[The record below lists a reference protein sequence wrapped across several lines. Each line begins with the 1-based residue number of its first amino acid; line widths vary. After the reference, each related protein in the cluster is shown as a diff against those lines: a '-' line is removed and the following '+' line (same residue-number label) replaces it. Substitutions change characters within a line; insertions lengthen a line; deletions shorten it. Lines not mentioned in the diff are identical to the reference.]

1 MALTRYQLA
10 DKLRT
15 MKQGGS
21 KAPMQNVK
29 LPTNQSSYRTPSMT
43 STSPGTAEKQQSM
56 GTDPAALARA
66 GGLMGK
72 IGKAWHDSRQI
83 KQGNEVLGGMAEAG
97 GGINTDPLTPPE
109 WDFRANNVLGGLQN
123 ANQGAIDKSVLGNG
137 TPVDPNW
144 EGWMN
149 GVAMDAANH
158 QEAMANASNV
168 LGGLSEAGMGT
179 EGAQI
184 AANSEAVLGGLADA
198 SQGVSELANAS
209 SYTFPG
215 AGAVIGTGLNLAQGN
230 YEQAAAGAGGAAIG
244 ALGGPAGAAA
254 GYFLGNLAGRWL

>member
-1 MALTRYQLA
+1 MALTKYQLA

-43 STSPGTAEKQQSM
+43 SASPGTAEKQQAM
-56 GTDPAALARA
+56 GTDPATLARA

-83 KQGNEVLGGMAEAG
+83 KQGNGVLGGMAEAG

-123 ANQGAIDKSVLGNG
+123 ANHGAIDKSVLGNG

-168 LGGLSEAGMGT
+168 LGGLSGAGMGT

-198 SQGVSELANAS
+198 SQGISDAA
-209 SYTFPG
+209 T
-215 AGAVIGTGLNLAQGN
+215 AGASNIPGVGTALNVGLNAAQGN
-230 YEQAAAGAGGAAIG
+230 WGKAGATA
-244 ALGGPAGAAA
+244 AGAAA
-254 GYFLGNLAGRWL
+254 GSVIPGVGTAMGGLIGSIVGNWL